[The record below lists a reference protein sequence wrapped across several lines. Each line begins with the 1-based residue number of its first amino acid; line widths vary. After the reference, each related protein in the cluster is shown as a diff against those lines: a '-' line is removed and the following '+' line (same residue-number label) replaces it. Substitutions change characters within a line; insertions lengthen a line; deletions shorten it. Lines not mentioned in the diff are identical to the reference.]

1 MKGAI
6 HTISGVTLTQSQPAA
21 GVQAL
26 GSIR

>member
-6 HTISGVTLTQSQPAA
+6 HSISGATLAQSQPAA